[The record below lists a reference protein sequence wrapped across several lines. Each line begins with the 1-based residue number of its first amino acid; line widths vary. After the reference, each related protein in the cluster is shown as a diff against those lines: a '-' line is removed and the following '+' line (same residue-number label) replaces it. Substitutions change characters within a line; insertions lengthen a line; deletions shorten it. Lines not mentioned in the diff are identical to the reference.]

1 LVVLDV
7 EKILSDEKIGRKRRW
22 RRHFLSIK
30 VPKGEPDEVVV
41 GNKIA
46 SGFGLG
52 LAVLLVSAR
61 CLMTGTTKV
70 SSSAEWVRH
79 THEVLTG
86 LEGLLSGI
94 KDAETGQR
102 GYVITGESRY
112 LEPYNTARD
121 LVDQKL
127 NPCEASPPT
136 PNPAAASSGS

>member
-1 LVVLDV
+1 MATAL
-7 EKILSDEKIGRKRRW
+7 
-22 RRHFLSIK
+22 LSIK
-30 VPKGEPDEVVV
+30 VPKGEPDEVVDWD
-41 GNKIA
+41 KIA

-52 LAVLLVSAR
+52 LAVLLVVGAVSYDS
-61 CLMTGTTKV
+61 TTKV

-112 LEPYNTARD
+112 LEPYNTA
-121 LVDQKL
+121 VTSSDQKL
-127 NPCEASPPT
+127 NSCAKPHLR
-136 PNPAAASSGS
+136 